1 MKMVVIDGVRYDPAE
16 ADKLGLPGKRI
27 EIAVKEAA
35 ERERVTAAY
44 GAEVKDGEVVSLLNS
59 NAANKTEAEEDV
71 VSKPRRSGGPDKAT
85 GK

>member
-16 ADKLGLPGKRI
+16 ADKLGIQGERVDVAI
-27 EIAVKEAA
+27 KEAA

-59 NAANKTEAEEDV
+59 NAGNKTEAEDDA
-71 VSKPRRSGGPDKAT
+71 VSKPSRSGNSNKTA
-85 GK
+85 K